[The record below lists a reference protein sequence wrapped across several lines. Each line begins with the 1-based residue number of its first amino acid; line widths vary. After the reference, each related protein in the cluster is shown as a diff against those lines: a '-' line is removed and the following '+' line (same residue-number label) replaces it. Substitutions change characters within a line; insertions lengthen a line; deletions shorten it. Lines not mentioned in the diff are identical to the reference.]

1 MFTGRN
7 LADGTYRIRSIVLY
21 IVRTA
26 KSQVYAC
33 MRIKGVSTHAV
44 GVWAVVHIGVKVKEE
59 KDKGERRKR
68 HQRPVFP
75 KQPLLDFL
83 DFLEP
88 LTALS
93 GR

>member
-1 MFTGRN
+1 
-7 LADGTYRIRSIVLY
+7 
-21 IVRTA
+21 
-26 KSQVYAC
+26 

-75 KQPLLDFL
+75 SQQPLLDFL
-83 DFLEP
+83 DFFEP
-88 LTALS
+88 LTALR